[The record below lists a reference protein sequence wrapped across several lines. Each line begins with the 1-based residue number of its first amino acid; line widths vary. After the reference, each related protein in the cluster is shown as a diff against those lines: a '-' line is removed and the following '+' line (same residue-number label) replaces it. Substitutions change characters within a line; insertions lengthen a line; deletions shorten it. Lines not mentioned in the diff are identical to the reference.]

1 MVHGDSGVVMA
12 ADGRHVNLDELFA
25 EMTNATCQ
33 ALQGKPKVFV
43 IQACRGGYY
52 SIRNEATGSWLI
64 QIMVYVFTTNPY
76 WDIMELFTKV
86 TNMIAQ
92 KEFMIKEKIRMTHPE
107 IKSTLTKK
115 LRLKE

>member
-1 MVHGDSGVVMA
+1 RGDPGVRQCDNLV
-12 ADGRHVNLDELFA
+12 ADSDNQVPQWRIPTHADCLFVFSS
-25 EMTNATCQ
+25 
-33 ALQGKPKVFV
+33 PK
-43 IQACRGGYY
+43 GYY
-52 SIRNEATGSWLI
+52 SIRNETTDSRLI
-64 QIMVYVFTTNPY
+64 QTMVDVFTTNPH

-92 KEFMIKEKIRMTHPE
+92 NEFMIKEKIRMTHPE